1 MFSNTM
7 FTGGGNIP
15 QPEMTKINE
24 VTKEFFDLLKK
35 LSNDGTYNYRLIRLL
50 KPMSICVLLA
60 DKEIHFVCST
70 EFSGVAREVYEDLRG
85 KGNINLATSVAIV
98 QRDLQ
103 FINPFGFSV
112 PTDILK
118 NEKITSD
125 VIFQFVE
132 QYYKSEL
139 QFFERLAKEVKINPV
154 FKGRGYFIEDKKCF
168 VLMPFNNDHHLQE
181 IYNDKVKTTVEGL
194 GFTCLRA
201 DDIYE
206 TKPIIETI
214 WENINKA
221 KFIIADLT
229 GKNPNVFYELGVAH
243 TVGKDVILLSQNIDD
258 VPFDLRHL
266 KVILYETTP
275 RGVENLTKQLSATIQ
290 SITSRY

>member
-24 VTKEFFDLLKK
+24 VSKEFFDLLKK

-70 EFSGVAREVYEDLRG
+70 EFSGVARE
-85 KGNINLATSVAIV
+85 A
-98 QRDLQ
+98 
-103 FINPFGFSV
+103 
-112 PTDILK
+112 
-118 NEKITSD
+118 
-125 VIFQFVE
+125 
-132 QYYKSEL
+132 
-139 QFFERLAKEVKINPV
+139 
-154 FKGRGYFIEDKKCF
+154 
-168 VLMPFNNDHHLQE
+168 FNNDHHLQE
-181 IYNDKVKTTVEGL
+181 IHNDQVKTTVEGL

-243 TVGKDVILLSQNIDD
+243 TVGKDVILLSQNIND

>member
-24 VTKEFFDLLKK
+24 VSKEFFDLLKK

-85 KGNINLATSVAIV
+85 KGNINLATAVAIV

-132 QYYKSEL
+132 QYYNCLLYTSPSPRDVE
-139 QFFERLAKEVKINPV
+139 ESR
-154 FKGRGYFIEDKKCF
+154 
-168 VLMPFNNDHHLQE
+168 MP
-181 IYNDKVKTTVEGL
+181 
-194 GFTCLRA
+194 
-201 DDIYE
+201 
-206 TKPIIETI
+206 
-214 WENINKA
+214 
-221 KFIIADLT
+221 
-229 GKNPNVFYELGVAH
+229 
-243 TVGKDVILLSQNIDD
+243 S
-258 VPFDLRHL
+258 
-266 KVILYETTP
+266 
-275 RGVENLTKQLSATIQ
+275 SA
-290 SITSRY
+290 